1 MGDSPV
7 PLRPPQTVGTPR
19 KVELILQTGLELRLP
34 KNKEKMLGQPK
45 TTMRLKNTDIFTF
58 HIIFLLLFKGEGR
71 KAISFK
77 A

>member
-7 PLRPPQTVGTPR
+7 PLRPPQTAGTPR

-34 KNKEKMLGQPK
+34 KNKEKVLGQPK
-45 TTMRLKNTDIFTF
+45 TTRLKNTDTFTF
-58 HIIFLLLFKGEGR
+58 HIIFLSLSKGEGR